1 MSDQGVGGAAPAGA
15 GDEALRRSEERYRA
29 LVEATT
35 QAVWTWSPETGAGEF
50 ERTQRWWAE
59 VTGQTTEEQRGS
71 QTAWLDVVHPDDR
84 AAAETAWTTSRATGV
99 PYDVEYRVRARD
111 GGWRHVQVRG
121 VPIPGP
127 GGTTREWVGTLDDV
141 TERRR
146 AERENARLLL
156 EVEAERRRL
165 SDVFQHAPAFV
176 CVLRGPHHVFERAND
191 RYLEL
196 VGRRDIIGR
205 TVAEALPE
213 AADQGFIEIL
223 DRVYQT
229 GEPHVGSAARI
240 ALVRDGGVDER
251 FLDFVYQPLRD
262 ADGAVSGVLV
272 QGVDLTE
279 RVRAEQDLARVTAE
293 SERQRRM
300 FDTILS
306 SAPDF
311 VYLFDLGG
319 RFTYVNKALLDLWQ
333 RPLSDA
339 LGRNFFELGYP
350 PDLAARLQQQ
360 IRDVIATRRPVRD
373 ETPFTSA
380 AGTRDYDYIFV
391 PVFGADGEVEAVAG
405 STRDISDRKRAEELL
420 RQSEAEFRETF
431 ERAGVGKAQADPRT
445 GRLVRVNP
453 KLCELLGYTADEL
466 LGMTIRDL
474 THPDDREA
482 GDAQFRSLVE
492 GAVDQ
497 YAVEKRYLRKGGE
510 PVWVRVTATVV
521 RGPDGR
527 PVRASAIIED
537 VTARTQAEAALKDA
551 DRKKDDFIAL
561 LAHELRNPLAPIRNG
576 LQVLRLAE
584 AKPIRDRA
592 QEMMDRQ
599 LTHMVRLIDDLLDV
613 SRITRNKMDLRRE
626 PVPLADV
633 VNSAVEAARP
643 AIDGAGH
650 ELTVSLPAR
659 PVVLDADPTRLS
671 QVFSNLLGNSAK
683 YTPRGGR
690 IWLSA
695 ERTPTGV
702 AVTVRDTGI
711 GIPAAALPTIF
722 DMFSQVDRS
731 IERSSG
737 GLGIGLA
744 LVKGL
749 VEMHGGTV
757 AAASDGEGRGTA
769 FVVALPVMR
778 DAPDPPPPADRPGP
792 RSGPG
797 RRILVVDDSRDGAE
811 SLAEMLRL
819 LGNEVRTAGDGIE
832 AVAAA
837 ERFAPDVILM
847 DVGMPRMNGLD
858 ATRRIREQPW
868 GRTPCIVALTGWG
881 QENDRLR
888 SRDAGCDGHLVK
900 PVAVA
905 DLQSLLTELGR

>member
-35 QAVWTWSPETGAGEF
+35 QAVWSWSPETGAGEF
-50 ERTQRWWAE
+50 ERTQRWWEE
-59 VTGQTTEEQRGS
+59 VTGQTPEEQRGS

-84 AAAETAWTTSRATGV
+84 AAAGTAWTTSRATGA

-111 GGWRHVQVRG
+111 GGWRHVHARG

-127 GGTTREWVGTLDDV
+127 GGTPREWVGTLDDV

-146 AERENARLLL
+146 AERDNARLLL

-165 SDVFQHAPAFV
+165 AEVFQHAPSFM
-176 CVLRGPHHVFERAND
+176 CVLRGPDHVFERAND

-196 VGRRDIIGR
+196 VGRRDVIGR

-213 AADQGFIEIL
+213 AAEQGFIEIL
-223 DRVYQT
+223 DRVYRT

-240 ALVRDGGVDER
+240 ALAREGGIDER

-262 ADGAVSGVLV
+262 AAGTVSGVLV
-272 QGVDLTE
+272 QGIDLTE
-279 RVRAEQDLARVTAE
+279 RVRAEQELVRVTAE

-311 VYLFDLGG
+311 VYLFDLSG

-333 RPLSDA
+333 KPLSAA
-339 LGRNFFELGYP
+339 LGRNFFELDYP

-373 ETPFTSA
+373 ETPYTSA
-380 AGTRDYDYIFV
+380 AGTRAYEYIFV

-405 STRDISDRKRAEELL
+405 STRDISDRKRAEEAL

-453 KLCELLGYTADEL
+453 KLCEFLGYTADEL

-482 GDAQFRSLVE
+482 GDARFRSLVE

-521 RGPDGR
+521 RTPDGR

-731 IERSSG
+731 IERSTG

-757 AAASDGEGRGTA
+757 AAGSDGEGRGTA
-769 FVVALPVMR
+769 FVVTLPVPR
-778 DAPDPPPPADRPGP
+778 DAPDPPPPADRGGP

-868 GRTPCIVALTGWG
+868 GRAACIIALTGWG

-905 DLQSLLTELGR
+905 DLQALLAELRR